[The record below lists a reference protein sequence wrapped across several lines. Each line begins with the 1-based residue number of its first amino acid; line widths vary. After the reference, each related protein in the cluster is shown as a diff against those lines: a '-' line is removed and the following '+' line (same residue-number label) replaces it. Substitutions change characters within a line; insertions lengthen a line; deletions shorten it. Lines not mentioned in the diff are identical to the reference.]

1 MSISNSIIL
10 IHKHIY
16 YTRERMRCVRTHTR
30 DLRVQA
36 LRFFG
41 EVTTSLSK
49 RDSISETSLLDRL
62 DYSREPM
69 ACVVT

>member
-1 MSISNSIIL
+1 
-10 IHKHIY
+10 
-16 YTRERMRCVRTHTR
+16 MRCVRTHTR

-69 ACVVT
+69 ACVVTWSI